1 MTDPRQVNGWTL
13 LFHPAFLKQLQALT
27 GAVEKARRKDPE
39 GYRKKASAR
48 RLAAI
53 RKLVFEVIPNDPAD
67 PAFRQGKTLGPARA
81 HWFRAKFLQRYR
93 LFFRY
98 DSAAKIIIFAWVN
111 DEATQR
117 TAGATSDPYA
127 VFTRMLERGNPP
139 DDWAALVKAARRAD
153 D

>member
-1 MTDPRQVNGWTL
+1 MAALSSLFLSLLKLAKSLRSFDSYLFSITCGLIFL
-13 LFHPAFLKQLQALT
+13 LFFYLLRPA
-27 GAVEKARRKDPE
+27 AV
-39 GYRKKASAR
+39 
-48 RLAAI
+48 
-53 RKLVFEVIPNDPAD
+53 
-67 PAFRQGKTLGPARA
+67 LGPARA

-117 TAGATSDPYA
+117 AAGATSDPYA
-127 VFTRMLERGNPP
+127 VFTRMLERGHPP
-139 DDWAALVKAARRAD
+139 DDWAALVTAARRAD